1 MLARKAVVTRETAE
15 TAVRLDLNLDGTGS
29 CSAKTGV
36 GFFEHMLRLF
46 TRFAAFDV
54 EVVAEGDLNV
64 DAHHTVED
72 VGIAIGQAFS
82 RAIGTKEG
90 IRRFGHAV
98 VPMDEAL
105 ALAAVDISGRGH
117 FVFNGDLPAPRVGDF
132 DTELVPEFFR
142 ALAVN
147 AGITLHLHV
156 LSGRNTH
163 HICEALFKACGRAM
177 GDAVAFD
184 PRGKGIPSTKGTL

>member
-1 MLARKAVVTRETAE
+1 MPERKATFTRETAE
-15 TAVRLDLNLDGTGS
+15 TAVRLALNLDGAGS
-29 CSAKTGV
+29 CSVRTGV

-46 TRFAAFDV
+46 TRFALFDL
-54 EVVAEGDLNV
+54 EVAAEGDLNV

-90 IRRFGHAV
+90 IRRFGYAV

-117 FVFNGDLPAPRVGDF
+117 LVFSGDLPAPRVGEF

-163 HICEALFKACGRAM
+163 HICEALFKACGRAL
-177 GDAVAFD
+177 GDAVAAD
-184 PRGKGIPSTKGTL
+184 PRVKGVPSTKGTL